1 MTQPSVPKPRDELAV
16 PAMAH
21 SVRTGAIG
29 GALGGVTMALVAIGY
44 GLISGVGMWLPVNVI
59 AATFLRD
66 LQSASIDQLA
76 QFNLA
81 ALIIGLLMHAV
92 LSIGLGVLFVLI
104 LPTLPG
110 TPLIWALTV
119 GPLLWIIATVLTLP
133 MLDPIM
139 ARVVNVP
146 SFVIAHVA
154 YGLVMGIYVARAKKV
169 PAF

>member
-1 MTQPSVPKPRDELAV
+1 MSQSSVPKPRDELAV
-16 PAMAH
+16 PAMVH

-29 GALGGVTMALVAIGY
+29 GALGGVAMALVAIGY
-44 GLISGVGMWLPVNVI
+44 GLISGIGPWLPVNVI

-66 LQSASIDQLA
+66 LQTASIDQLS

-92 LSIGLGVLFVLI
+92 LSIGLGILFVLI

-110 TPLIWALTV
+110 TPIIWALTV
-119 GPLLWIIATVLTLP
+119 GPLLWIIATILTLP
-133 MLDPIM
+133 LLNPVMTHIVD
-139 ARVVNVP
+139 VP
-146 SFVIAHVA
+146 SFVVAHVA

-169 PAF
+169 PA

>member
-1 MTQPSVPKPRDELAV
+1 MTQPPVSKPHDILAV
-16 PAMAH
+16 PAMVH

-29 GALGGVTMALVAIGY
+29 GALGGAAMALVANGY
-44 GLISGVGMWLPVNVI
+44 GLISGLGVWLPVNVI

-92 LSIGLGVLFVLI
+92 LSIGLGILFVLI

-110 TPLIWALTV
+110 TPIIWALTV
-119 GPLLWIIATVLTLP
+119 GPLLWIIASVLTLP
-133 MLDPIM
+133 LLNPIM
-139 ARVVNVP
+139 VRVVDVP
-146 SFVIAHVA
+146 SFIVAHVI
-154 YGLVMGIYVARAKKV
+154 YGLVMGIYVARTAKV
-169 PAF
+169 PA

>member
-1 MTQPSVPKPRDELAV
+1 MTHSNLSKPRDELAV
-16 PAMAH
+16 PATVH
-21 SVRTGAIG
+21 SIRTGAIG
-29 GALGGVTMALVAIGY
+29 GALGGVAMALVAIGY
-44 GLISGVGMWLPVNVI
+44 GLISGIGVWLPVNVI

-66 LQSASIDQLA
+66 LQSAPIDQLS

-92 LSIGLGVLFVLI
+92 LSIGIGILFVLI

-110 TPLIWALTV
+110 TPIIWALTV
-119 GPLLWIIATVLTLP
+119 GPLLWIIASVLTLP
-133 MLDPIM
+133 LIDPVM

-146 SFVIAHVA
+146 SFVAAHVV

-169 PAF
+169 QA